1 VSAQFEIRVISGNSA
16 STVQELKGEII
27 ETAQATGGLN
37 DKIDK
42 IGQSAFNFN
51 NISQA
56 VQSVFSE
63 LNRAVQPGIDF
74 NSSLT
79 DLSAITGVAGAAL
92 DDIGSR
98 ARATAKEFGLDGAAG
113 AVEANKLLLSQL
125 GPELAKTPEQLDAMT
140 RNAALL
146 SKQLGGDM
154 TAATEVL
161 TTAMNQYGV
170 SLKDPI
176 EATRIQS
183 EMMNIMSAAAQAGSA
198 ELPQI
203 KAALEQSGMMA
214 KTANVSFSELNA
226 AIQVLDASG
235 KKGAEGGVALRNIMA
250 RLSEGSFMPK
260 ATIEMLQAAGIN
272 VNALADK
279 SLSLSQRLELL
290 KPIMNDTAA
299 MTQLFGTESVSAGIA
314 LINSTNTIDGL
325 NNSIVG
331 TSAATDIAN
340 VTMGSFSERMARVN
354 AWFKDLSIDIFAA
367 TEGFLPFVQIGGS
380 ALQMMTNLGGAVHAF
395 SILGKT
401 QLVTSI
407 AASLTSMGT
416 WIASTITATAAQ
428 WGLNVALTANP
439 IGIVVVAI
447 GAAVAAIALLI
458 NYWDEIKAAIF
469 RFAQWV
475 WDHHP
480 FKWLIDVTDRIF
492 PGFKATMGQLWDWI
506 KEKFEMLFGWIGD
519 VWDSVKSFFG
529 GGDDPEVK
537 AAIETKVTTTG
548 EPIPGINTAGV
559 ANTDSPLAGFTPGA
573 KNKRSLGKGSEEAA
587 SNVSSGGRPSNVT
600 LTIHKLIEQ
609 FTLHTTTLEA
619 GGRQAAEQI
628 VEMLL
633 EQINGINR
641 SLETR

>member
-1 VSAQFEIRVISGNSA
+1 
-16 STVQELKGEII
+16 
-27 ETAQATGGLN
+27 
-37 DKIDK
+37 
-42 IGQSAFNFN
+42 
-51 NISQA
+51 
-56 VQSVFSE
+56 
-63 LNRAVQPGIDF
+63 
-74 NSSLT
+74 
-79 DLSAITGVAGAAL
+79 
-92 DDIGSR
+92 
-98 ARATAKEFGLDGAAG
+98 
-113 AVEANKLLLSQL
+113 
-125 GPELAKTPEQLDAMT
+125 
-140 RNAALL
+140 
-146 SKQLGGDM
+146 
-154 TAATEVL
+154 
-161 TTAMNQYGV
+161 
-170 SLKDPI
+170 
-176 EATRIQS
+176 
-183 EMMNIMSAAAQAGSA
+183 
-198 ELPQI
+198 
-203 KAALEQSGMMA
+203 
-214 KTANVSFSELNA
+214 
-226 AIQVLDASG
+226 
-235 KKGAEGGVALRNIMA
+235 
-250 RLSEGSFMPK
+250 
-260 ATIEMLQAAGIN
+260 
-272 VNALADK
+272 
-279 SLSLSQRLELL
+279 
-290 KPIMNDTAA
+290 
-299 MTQLFGTESVSAGIA
+299 
-314 LINSTNTIDGL
+314 
-325 NNSIVG
+325 
-331 TSAATDIAN
+331 
-340 VTMGSFSERMARVN
+340 
-354 AWFKDLSIDIFAA
+354 
-367 TEGFLPFVQIGGS
+367 
-380 ALQMMTNLGGAVHAF
+380 
-395 SILGKT
+395 
-401 QLVTSI
+401 
-407 AASLTSMGT
+407 MGT